1 MNCHSLLLIDDNP
14 HDIELTLS
22 ALGEEADQNVDQEVK
37 VVMSGREALEYLA
50 ACPEGAPDLIL
61 LDLNMPHM
69 NGLEVLDALRAQEQT
84 RDVPVVVLTT
94 SDEERDR
101 RQSYEHGASDF
112 VVKALDLT
120 QFCEAMGR
128 VRRFWRTLRHS
139 ARAGLT

>member
-1 MNCHSLLLIDDNP
+1 
-14 HDIELTLS
+14 
-22 ALGEEADQNVDQEVK
+22 
-37 VVMSGREALEYLA
+37 
-50 ACPEGAPDLIL
+50 
-61 LDLNMPHM
+61 M